1 MKQKRYLHK
10 RSIDKLPEFSEIK
23 VFEKDF
29 EDLKEL
35 CSLINKKSDKSAQAL
50 KNYIIIRL
58 VGIVEN
64 ELKAAAA
71 WIIDEFKLRPRD
83 LLDGDEITVSL
94 TRLEEITGKN
104 VTKGKVVITEYTLT
118 NAKKIGELFSY
129 INGVNT
135 VDPRNKKRKRFNYKS
150 PAEPFF
156 VWIQEL
162 MQIPITPE
170 ADMYNFLDVILKE
183 RNEVVHYLKDVED
196 SADQLQRKVRHVR
209 SFLHL
214 FHWATVIHLSL
225 NNKKL
230 KKQVENYSQLYFKMS
245 LKKFA
250 EITDKHKIT

>member
-23 VFEKDF
+23 RFEKDF

-104 VTKGKVVITEYTLT
+104 VTKGKIVITEYQMT
-118 NAKKIGELFSY
+118 NAKQIGELFSY

-135 VDPRNKKRKRFNYKS
+135 VNPRNKKRKRFSYKA
-150 PAEPFF
+150 PADPFF
-156 VWIQEL
+156 DWIQDL
-162 MQIPITPE
+162 MQIPKSK
-170 ADMYNFLDVILKE
+170 ADMYGFLDVILKE
-183 RNEVVHYLKDVED
+183 RNEIVHYLKPVEHSPD
-196 SADQLQRKVRHVR
+196 ELRKKIAYVQ
-209 SFLHL
+209 SFIHL
-214 FHWATVIHLSL
+214 FFTATYTHLSL
-225 NNKKL
+225 DDKKSQ
-230 KKQVENYSQLYFKMS
+230 KQLEYTSTHRFNMP
-245 LKKFA
+245 LKKFK
-250 EITDKHKIT
+250 EITEKHKIT

>member
-35 CSLINKKSDKSAQAL
+35 CSLINKKSDKSTQAL

-196 SADQLQRKVRHVR
+196 SFVCSRLRLKAAVQAVCRQAPCHRFNHASPAALRGSCSRTASGGCASGGCAARLCQRR
-209 SFLHL
+209 
-214 FHWATVIHLSL
+214 
-225 NNKKL
+225 
-230 KKQVENYSQLYFKMS
+230 
-245 LKKFA
+245 
-250 EITDKHKIT
+250 

>member
-10 RSIDKLPEFSEIK
+10 RSIDKLPEFSELPK
-23 VFEKDF
+23 FEKEF

-135 VDPRNKKRKRFNYKS
+135 TNIKRRKRFSYKS
-150 PAEPFF
+150 NPFF
-156 VWIQEL
+156 DWLQEL

-170 ADMYNFLDVILKE
+170 ADMYNFLDVILKG
-183 RNEVVHYLKDVED
+183 
-196 SADQLQRKVRHVR
+196 
-209 SFLHL
+209 
-214 FHWATVIHLSL
+214 
-225 NNKKL
+225 
-230 KKQVENYSQLYFKMS
+230 
-245 LKKFA
+245 
-250 EITDKHKIT
+250 